1 MLTSIE
7 LKWIEDNK
15 SLIEQRDLPG
25 LLKALESTRV
35 VALSSNSKV
44 KFKIL
49 LPLTF
54 WGDEGIR
61 LTAQD
66 RGESKSERR
75 KERGDRI
82 FRFSVQAKTLDSEDS
97 PWFEITNFRGTFRP
111 ELGGSLVIKALT
123 NWMLK
128 VTGNPRIDLIKKIWE
143 NRLEIK

>member
-25 LLKALESTRV
+25 LLNALESTRV
-35 VALSSNSKV
+35 VALSNNSKM

-54 WGDEGIR
+54 WGEEGLR
-61 LTAQD
+61 LTVQD
-66 RGESKSERR
+66 RGESRSERR

-82 FRFSVQAKTLDSEDS
+82 FRFSVQAKTSDLENS
-97 PWFEITNFRGTFRP
+97 PWFEIVNFRGTFRP
-111 ELGGSLVIKALT
+111 DLGDSLVIKALVD
-123 NWMLK
+123 WMLK
-128 VTGNPRIDLIKKIWE
+128 VTGNPRRDLIKKIWE
-143 NRLEIK
+143 NRVEI